1 MTTTVYKLMDARG
14 CTRGNTQ
21 WGPDVE
27 HTAPGGGMLCS
38 EAYLHAYAS
47 PEQAAF
53 MSPAYGYAGIDCC
66 LWEGDADVEVDD
78 GTKLGC
84 TRLQT
89 LREVP
94 RVTLIT
100 EKRVKLAL
108 LCACQ
113 VPQTVAWLIWARNWW
128 SGEDR
133 TAASAA
139 AAAAAAWGAAPAARA
154 AWAAAA
160 AAAWAA
166 KAKASAAWAAAAA
179 AADAADAVAADAAD
193 ADAWAAAVAAW
204 ADAVAAD
211 AADAAPTVA
220 AWAKAG
226 AARAADAAVAA
237 ARKTLP
243 PFAQMLAWATETQ
256 EGDDE

>member
-1 MTTTVYKLMDARG
+1 MTTTVYKLTDARG

-21 WGPDVE
+21 WGPGVE

-66 LWEGDADVEVDD
+66 LWEGDADVKVDD
-78 GTKLGC
+78 GAKLGC
-84 TRLQT
+84 TRLRT

-139 AAAAAAWGAAPAARA
+139 AAAAAAWADAVAAWAARAAAAWAWAARGARVSAARAARGAARA
-154 AWAAAA
+154 AWA
-160 AAAWAA
+160 
-166 KAKASAAWAAAAA
+166 
-179 AADAADAVAADAAD
+179 
-193 ADAWAAAVAAW
+193 DAWA
-204 ADAVAAD
+204 DAAD
-211 AADAAPTVA
+211 AADAAA
-220 AWAKAG
+220 AA
-226 AARAADAAVAA
+226 AAVAA
-237 ARKTLP
+237 TRKTLP